1 MSALRLLRRGEFFA
15 FLVGE
20 SESSSPIFAMVR
32 SVAIY
37 PSLSRYLKLESAIF
51 HFFDSLFL
59 TASSTLV
66 GEEYTFLGKS
76 DVVTGLISTNYGEIP
91 LSFPRLSG
99 LTVKSQIIRDDLGGF
114 DEFFLDG
121 GYILLDFYFENN
133 LLMEDSIRFD
143 IIAPSEDIEAWE
155 SRGLK

>member
-1 MSALRLLRRGEFFA
+1 MKKLLFAALIG
-15 FLVGE
+15 LVMACTKEDDTAHQVVMPGGG
-20 SESSSPIFAMVR
+20 IFAVETGT
-32 SVAIY
+32 
-37 PSLSRYLKLESAIF
+37 K
-51 HFFDSLFL
+51 FDHKFPHRGRIPFEIL
-59 TASSTLV
+59 